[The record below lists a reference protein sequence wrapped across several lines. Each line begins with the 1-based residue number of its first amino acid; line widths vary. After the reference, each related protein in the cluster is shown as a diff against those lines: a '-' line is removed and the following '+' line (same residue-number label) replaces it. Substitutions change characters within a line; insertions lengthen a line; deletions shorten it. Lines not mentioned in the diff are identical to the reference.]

1 MGRIEITTEP
11 IELVIAETSI
21 FMDPDPSAS
30 PAWDTLL
37 EIEVTYSDPKKRD
50 KAKADMT
57 AALASMAHTPE
68 DGDLL
73 TKLDLGPATLK
84 KVAMAYVQEVA
95 GFPTVPSSPSPKR

>member
-21 FMDPDPSAS
+21 FMQADPSAS
-30 PAWDTLL
+30 AAWDALM

-50 KAKADMT
+50 KAKTDMEK
-57 AALASMAHTPE
+57 ALASMAHTPE
-68 DGDLL
+68 DADLL
-73 TKLDLGPATLK
+73 TKLDLGPAMLK

-95 GFPTVPSSPSPKR
+95 GFPTVPSSPSAKR